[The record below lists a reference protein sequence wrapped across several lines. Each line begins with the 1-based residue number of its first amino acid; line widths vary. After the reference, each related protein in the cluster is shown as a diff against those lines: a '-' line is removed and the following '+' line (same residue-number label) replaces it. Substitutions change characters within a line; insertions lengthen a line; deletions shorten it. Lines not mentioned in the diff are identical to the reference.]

1 MKDFFKKAD
10 AVFTIAK
17 QVPACVVAFKAQ
29 DYQNNPTKIIDLSV
43 SISKKLEADYGLK
56 GNALEYLKSFV
67 TDSIKTFDLI
77 SADIKDHEYIK
88 TLSVF
93 ANSTKTLLADKAS
106 LVSAI
111 MEDVNDA
118 QSSSNAAIKEF
129 KTDKVEAGIN
139 LFENIISAVY
149 TEVESP
155 STDTPKDEL

>member
-77 SADIKDHEYIK
+77 SADINKRMSVNCRNFKIFNGTEEVIKYI
-88 TLSVF
+88 
-93 ANSTKTLLADKAS
+93 
-106 LVSAI
+106 
-111 MEDVNDA
+111 
-118 QSSSNAAIKEF
+118 IKNRF
-129 KTDKVEAGIN
+129 I
-139 LFENIISAVY
+139 
-149 TEVESP
+149 
-155 STDTPKDEL
+155 

>member
-17 QVPACVVAFKAQ
+17 EVPACVKAFKSK

-43 SISKKLEADYGLK
+43 AISKKLEADYGLK

-77 SADIKDHEYIK
+77 SVDIENHEYLK

-93 ANSTKTLLADKAS
+93 TSNSKILLADKAS

-118 QSSSNAAIKEF
+118 QNSSNTAIKLF
-129 KTDKVEAGIN
+129 KTDKVEAGID
-139 LFENIISAVY
+139 LFENIISAVC

-155 STDTPKDEL
+155 TDTAKDEL